1 MKHVMAICFMFLVTA
16 CASGYAPGEYVPI
29 TVGDIKGSFND
40 DLDACYDAHKSFVG
54 PRPDYRASVNECLQK
69 QGHLLDVAAS
79 NAKYEAI
86 EAERKKRLT
95 DKAKKSGGY

>member
-1 MKHVMAICFMFLVTA
+1 MKRVIFGSFMLLMAA
-16 CASGYAPGEYVPI
+16 CASGYAAGEYVPI
-29 TVGDIKGSFND
+29 TAGSLKDTFND
-40 DLDACYDAHKSFVG
+40 DLRVCYDTHKSFVG
-54 PRPDYRASVNECLQK
+54 PRPEYRASVNDCMQK
-69 QGHLLDVAAS
+69 QGHELDVAAS